1 MTASELISLVLL
13 FSVSN
18 VPYARSVM
26 QGIGFGLRL
35 TSTISPLVCACL
47 ILYGASAA
55 KIYHSEQLTK
65 AFRVVVSSLTL
76 CLCMYVFTPVHVQV
90 YYIPWVQFFKGSS
103 FPTLFSMLPILRDI
117 WIREGISIVHGHG
130 VRSSVM

>member
-1 MTASELISLVLL
+1 M
-13 FSVSN
+13 
-18 VPYARSVM
+18 
-26 QGIGFGLRL
+26 
-35 TSTISPLVCACL
+35 
-47 ILYGASAA
+47 
-55 KIYHSEQLTK
+55 
-65 AFRVVVSSLTL
+65 
-76 CLCMYVFTPVHVQV
+76 QV